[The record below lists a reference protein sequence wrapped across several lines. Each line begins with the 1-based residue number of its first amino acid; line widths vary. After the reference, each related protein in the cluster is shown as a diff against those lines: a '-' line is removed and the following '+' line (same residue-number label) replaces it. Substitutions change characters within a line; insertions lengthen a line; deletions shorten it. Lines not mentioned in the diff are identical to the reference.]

1 MERRTKIVCTLG
13 PAVASQEGILRLVQD
28 GMDVARMNFSHG
40 DHADHEQNYRWVRE
54 ATDATGRAVGVLGD
68 LQGPKI
74 RLGRFAEG
82 ATFWAD
88 GEEVRITVD
97 DVEGTHDR
105 VSTTYK
111 HLAKDAKPGDRLL
124 VDDGKVALVCKEVD
138 GNDVVCEVVEG
149 GPVSNNKGVSLP
161 GMDISVPALSEKD
174 IEDLRF
180 GLKLGVDF
188 IALSFVRSPQDVELV
203 HQIMDEEGRRVPVIA
218 KLEKPEAVEALESI
232 ILAFDGIMVARG
244 DLGVECPLEQV
255 PLVQKCAIQIAREN
269 AKPVIVATQMLDSM
283 IENSRPTR
291 AEASDVA
298 NAVLDGADAVML
310 SGETSVGVDPH
321 NVVRTMSRIVTS
333 AETDGKV
340 PELAHIPRTK
350 RGVISY
356 SARDIAERLNAKALV
371 SFTSSG
377 DTAKRVARLRSRL
390 PLLVF
395 TPYQA
400 VRSQLALTWGA
411 QTFLTPTMP
420 STDDMLAEIDNQL
433 LAMEQY
439 NQDDMMVV
447 VAGTPPGISG
457 NTNMIHVHL
466 LGEETT
472 APPEV
477 LAAAEHAKSL
487 EEAEANLQR
496 AKANAAK
503 AEKAE
508 EDK

>member
-1 MERRTKIVCTLG
+1 MLDRRTKIVCTLG
-13 PAVASQEGILRLVQD
+13 PAVASEDAIHRLVED
-28 GMDVARMNFSHG
+28 GMDVARLNMSHG

-54 ATDATGRAVGVLGD
+54 ATDKTGRAVGILAD

-74 RLGRFAEG
+74 RLGRFKE
-82 ATFWAD
+82 TETYWET
-88 GEEVRITVD
+88 GEVVRITID

-111 HLAKDAKPGDRLL
+111 GLANDAQPGDRLL

-138 GNDVVCEVVEG
+138 GNDVVCEVTEG

-180 GLKLGVDF
+180 ALRLGVDF
-188 IALSFVRSPQDVELV
+188 IALSFVRSPADVDLV
-203 HQIMDEEGRRVPVIA
+203 HEVMDEEGRRLPVIA
-218 KLEKPEAVEALESI
+218 KLEKPEAVDALESI
-232 ILAFDGIMVARG
+232 VLAFDAIMVARG
-244 DLGVECPLEQV
+244 DLGVEVPLEQV
-255 PLVQKCAIQIAREN
+255 PLVQKRAIQIAREN

-310 SGETSVGVDPH
+310 SGETSVGIDPH
-321 NVVRTMSRIVTS
+321 NVVRTMARIVS
-333 AETDGKV
+333 RAETDGRV
-340 PELAHIPRTK
+340 PPLAHVPRTK

-356 SARDIAERLNAKALV
+356 SARDIAERLNAKAIV
-371 SFTSSG
+371 AFTTSG
-377 DTAKRVARLRSRL
+377 DTARRVARLHSQL

-395 TPYQA
+395 TPNQA

-411 QTFLTPTMP
+411 QTFLSPQVG
-420 STDDMLAEIDNQL
+420 STDEMMEALDEAL
-433 LAMEQY
+433 LSMDAYDE
-439 NQDDMMVV
+439 NDLMVV

-457 NTNMIHVHL
+457 NTNMIQCHL
-466 LGEETT
+466 LGETR
-472 APPEV
+472 
-477 LAAAEHAKSL
+477 S
-487 EEAEANLQR
+487 
-496 AKANAAK
+496 
-503 AEKAE
+503 
-508 EDK
+508 

>member
-13 PAVASQEGILRLVQD
+13 PAVASQDAILRLVQD
-28 GMDVARMNFSHG
+28 GMNVARLNMSHG
-40 DHADHEQNYRWVRE
+40 EHADHEQNYKWVRQ
-54 ATDATGRAVGVLGD
+54 ATDQTGKAVGILAD

-74 RLGRFAEG
+74 RLGRFTDG
-82 ATFWAD
+82 ATVWNN
-88 GEEVRITVD
+88 GEIVRITID

-111 HLAKDAKPGDRLL
+111 GLAKDAKPGDRLL

-174 IEDLRF
+174 IDDLRF
-180 GLKLGVDF
+180 ALKLGVDF

-203 HQIMDEEGRRVPVIA
+203 HAVMDEEGRRVPVIA
-218 KLEKPEAVEALESI
+218 KLEKPEAIDALESI
-232 ILAFDGIMVARG
+232 VLAFDGIMVARG
-244 DLGVECPLEQV
+244 DLGVEVALEKV
-255 PLVQKCAIQIAREN
+255 PLMQKRAIQIAREN

-321 NVVRTMSRIVTS
+321 NVVRTMARIVAY
-333 AETDGKV
+333 AETDGHV
-340 PELAHIPRTK
+340 PDLAHIPRTK

-371 SFTSSG
+371 AFTSSG
-377 DTAKRVARLRSRL
+377 DTAKRVARLHSHL

-395 TPYQA
+395 TPSQA

-411 QTFLTPTMP
+411 ETFLTPP
-420 STDDMLAEIDNQL
+420 IKDTDDMLAQIDKQL

-439 NQDDMMVV
+439 SRDDMMVI
-447 VAGTPPGISG
+447 VAGTPPGVAG

-466 LGEETT
+466 LGEDTH
-472 APPEV
+472 V
-477 LAAAEHAKSL
+477 
-487 EEAEANLQR
+487 
-496 AKANAAK
+496 
-503 AEKAE
+503 
-508 EDK
+508 